1 VKHEIYETERSRE
14 QKNVNEVR
22 AANEKC
28 YEISMECAKNLKN
41 NFYKVGAYS
50 SE

>member
-1 VKHEIYETERSRE
+1 VKHEIYEIERSRA

-28 YEISMECAKNLKN
+28 YEISMECTKNLKN

-50 SE
+50 SV